1 MSLSRFALLL
11 VVFIDIMGQGLVF
24 PIVTTIVMEPSAG
37 FLPHHTTHSAR
48 EFDYGLVLGVF
59 FFAWFLGAAYISK
72 LSDYIGRKKG
82 ILICLAGAF
91 AGYVLTIIALYLS
104 SFALLILGRA
114 VSGFTAGNQP
124 IAQAALVD
132 ISRDE
137 EEKTSNMGMIVAASA
152 LGLVLGPLMAGGL
165 SDKALLGA
173 YASLELP
180 FYGAVILV
188 AFNIAMI
195 VWFYKEENPQR
206 RKIDFGL
213 SEVFLT
219 LWRASRRPTVFR
231 LSLVMFFIFLGLT
244 SYYIFLNDYL
254 LSRFQFSTL
263 QNSIIMMILGVAL
276 AFSSKFLVA
285 PLNKRFN
292 KTRIVSVTVVLMA
305 FWVLVYMLNPVPGL
319 SYLLLIPLMITYGIT
334 YPTML
339 GLFSAS
345 VESTEQGWVMGVSIA
360 LWCLSSG
367 SVSLIGGA
375 LMSIS
380 IYMPFFI
387 SISAYLIAFVLTC
400 TLWRNQG
407 VQMLDPR

>member
-11 VVFIDIMGQGLVF
+11 VVFIDLMGQGLVF

-48 EFDYGLVLGVF
+48 ELDYGLVIGIF
-59 FFAWFLGAAYISK
+59 FLAWFLGAAYISK

-91 AGYVLTIIALYLS
+91 TGYVLTIIALYVS

-124 IAQAALVD
+124 IAQAALID

-137 EEKTSNMGMIVAASA
+137 QEKASNMGLIVAASA
-152 LGLVLGPLMAGGL
+152 LGLVVGPLMAGGL

-188 AFNIAMI
+188 ALNIAMI

-219 LWRASRRPTVFR
+219 LWRVYHRPTVFR
-231 LSLVMFFIFLGLT
+231 LSLVLFFILLGLN
-244 SYYIFLNDYL
+244 SFYVFLENYL
-254 LSRFQFSTL
+254 FNRFGFGTL
-263 QNSIIMMILGVAL
+263 QNSIIMMILGGTMAL
-276 AFSSKFLVA
+276 GSGLLVA

-292 KTRIVSVTVVLMA
+292 KIHIVPVCVVVMAALVVL
-305 FWVLVYMLNPVPGL
+305 YMLNPVADL
-319 SYLLLIPLMITYGIT
+319 SYVILAPLMIVFGVT

-345 VESTEQGWVMGVSIA
+345 VDPTEQGWVMGVTVA
-360 LWCLSSG
+360 LYTLGTG

-375 LMSIS
+375 LMPIS
-380 IYMPFFI
+380 IYLPFFI
-387 SISAYLIAFVLTC
+387 SISAYLIALVLIRTIW
-400 TLWRNQG
+400 LDQG
-407 VQMLDPR
+407 VRMLDPR